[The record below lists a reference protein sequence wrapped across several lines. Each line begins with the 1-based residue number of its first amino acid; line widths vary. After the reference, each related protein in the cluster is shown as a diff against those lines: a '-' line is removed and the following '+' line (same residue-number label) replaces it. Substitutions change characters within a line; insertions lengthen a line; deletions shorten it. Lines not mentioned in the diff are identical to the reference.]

1 MNHHAI
7 TAGNRTEQLRA
18 RCEQQR
24 QQLARQ
30 FAAIEIRLQ
39 TADNI
44 VSIFGR
50 AIKRPEV
57 WLTGLAGLWA
67 IKRTSVWSL
76 IGRGWM
82 LWTTARQAMKW
93 FKL

>member
-1 MNHHAI
+1 MNAQSP
-7 TAGNRTEQLRA
+7 AAFAKSAQLRA

-24 QQLARQ
+24 QQLAQQ
-30 FAAIEIRLQ
+30 FAAIEMRLQ

-57 WLTGLAGLWA
+57 WATGLAGLWA
-67 IKRTSVWSL
+67 IKQSSVWSL
-76 IGRGWM
+76 IGRAWA
-82 LWTTARQAMKW
+82 LWTTASRVMKW
-93 FKL
+93 FKR